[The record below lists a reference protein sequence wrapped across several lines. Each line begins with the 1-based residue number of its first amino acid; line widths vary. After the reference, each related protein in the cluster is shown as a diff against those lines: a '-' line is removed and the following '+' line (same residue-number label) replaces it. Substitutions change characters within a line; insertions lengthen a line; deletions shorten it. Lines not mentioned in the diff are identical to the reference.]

1 MAALGLIT
9 LKVIFDG
16 EPEMTLT
23 CLTEAEALTY
33 VSCHKLDR
41 GAIAI
46 ELTTSTGVWSVRWT
60 KVGKTWRKVETRSPA
75 EIEQVEVG
83 TRSPAEAEQM
93 GDWQDEV
100 WARREAAS
108 ILFETTCSPCKA
120 GKHEQCKGE
129 SCTCAFCYEGPDE
142 V

>member
-23 CLTEAEALTY
+23 CLTKAEALTY

-60 KVGKTWRKVETRSPA
+60 KVGKTWRKVE
-75 EIEQVEVG
+75 